1 MIDDFVKRCEQL
13 MQEGK
18 DPATEISKSLQ
29 IAADNVYLQMALF
42 QCCMNVQNVNVMS
55 SINSDTLPI
64 YNQLQTCNW
73 DHSTFDYNDMCCI
86 DNTVRSENNEA
97 QDDMAK
103 YYDYSVDNSKDS
115 SKHKCFKK
123 EIRVALKA
131 IIERII
137 KY

>member
-55 SINSDTLPI
+55 SINSNILPI

-73 DHSTFDYNDMCCI
+73 EHNAFDYNDMCCI
-86 DNTVRSENNEA
+86 DNTVQLKR
-97 QDDMAK
+97 
-103 YYDYSVDNSKDS
+103 DNKR
-115 SKHKCFKK
+115 
-123 EIRVALKA
+123 E
-131 IIERII
+131 
-137 KY
+137 